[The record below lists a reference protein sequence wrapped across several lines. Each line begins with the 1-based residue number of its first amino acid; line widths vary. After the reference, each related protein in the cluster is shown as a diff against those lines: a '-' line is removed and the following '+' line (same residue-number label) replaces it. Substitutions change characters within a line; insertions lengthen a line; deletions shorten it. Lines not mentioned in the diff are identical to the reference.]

1 MTSPA
6 PSILPTARHEASL
19 TLRPA
24 GADDARAVADLTAME
39 AVAPLRR
46 PALVAV
52 SDDRVVAALSLADGR
67 VAADPFAR
75 TAGVV
80 ALLRLRAAGDPSSVA
95 PRRRFLR
102 LGLAVRLVAG

>member
-6 PSILPTARHEASL
+6 PSLLPSTRHGAAL

-24 GADDARAVADLTAME
+24 RADDARALADLTAME
-39 AVAPLRR
+39 AVAPLRE

-52 SDDRVVAALSLADGR
+52 SDGGVVAALSLADGR

-75 TAGVV
+75 TAGAV
-80 ALLRLRAAGDPSSVA
+80 ALLRLRAAGDPASVA

-102 LGLAVRLVAG
+102 LGLPVRLVSG